1 MILRDQVI
9 DTHIPRDDGAYA
21 DLHGAVVPF
30 QVASSTLEAVSAGL
44 MQEVS
49 TVFAHA
55 GFAKKD
61 ASTNIASVLLDYNGV
76 GDEYSSDMRD
86 VGYLLRMRRDPA
98 DGEPFAELDMAY
110 VSMHPDESDTDTN
123 GVYLLSVLAAPHYI
137 RAMVQC
143 VLHARK
149 RASNAIYRSLI
160 LLVMLL
166 IAGIVSV
173 ALSPAMFVWY
183 IIAAVC
189 AVFTH
194 WAIIARKMMAIPKV
208 SRAVSE
214 EYLSHCQVSLVSQ
227 EQYNEIMCAFEGV
240 AHQLGTYGKCD
251 DTHSIVFEDLLF
263 DHRVSLS

>member
-86 VGYLLRMRRDPA
+86 VGYLLRMRRDP
-98 DGEPFAELDMAY
+98 LT
-110 VSMHPDESDTDTN
+110 VSRSLNLIWRMCRCIP
-123 GVYLLSVLAAPHYI
+123 
-137 RAMVQC
+137 M
-143 VLHARK
+143 
-149 RASNAIYRSLI
+149 SLI
-160 LLVMLL
+160 LILTVCTCLVCLPHRT
-166 IAGIVSV
+166 IFEQWFSV
-173 ALSPAMFVWY
+173 CYMRGNVHRTQY
-183 IIAAVC
+183 I
-189 AVFTH
+189 
-194 WAIIARKMMAIPKV
+194 
-208 SRAVSE
+208 
-214 EYLSHCQVSLVSQ
+214 
-227 EQYNEIMCAFEGV
+227 
-240 AHQLGTYGKCD
+240 
-251 DTHSIVFEDLLF
+251 
-263 DHRVSLS
+263 DH